1 MNYYTAVNFTF
12 SVVTIIMCITGSQL
26 DLQNESPEGLFN
38 IGGNKKC

>member
-26 DLQNESPEGLFN
+26 VLQHESPESYFN
-38 IGGNKKC
+38 NS